1 MMTMTRLLSFRLP
14 YVLVT
19 LFNFGS
25 ATSQDLPSTTSVET
39 PVRADPKHPI
49 NLSEGY
55 PEQSRKNGEEG
66 LAVIR
71 IEVDINGIVRATQL
85 VVSSGF
91 ARLDDAA
98 LVAFTGARMIPA
110 TVDGEAVATWANMP
124 IAWNLEGHHKY
135 RAQKVD
141 DMDLRVPI
149 IVKSHRLKVG
159 PHDYPAESRA
169 GHKEA
174 ICTIRALV
182 DQDGTAHEARI
193 ANSTGSA
200 SLDQACVQA
209 ILQSPFIPA
218 HRDDGVALEAPA
230 IINMS
235 WRLAQ

>member
-1 MMTMTRLLSFRLP
+1 MTRLLSFRLP
-14 YVLVT
+14 YILVA

-25 ATSQDLPSTTSVET
+25 ATSQELPPTTSVET
-39 PVRADPKHPI
+39 PVRADPEHPL
-49 NLSEGY
+49 NWGEGY
-55 PEQSRKNGEEG
+55 PAQSRRNGEEG

-71 IEVDINGIVRATQL
+71 IEVDIDGIVRATQL

-110 TVDGEAVATWANMP
+110 KIDGEAVATWANMP

-135 RAQKVD
+135 RTQKVD
-141 DMDLRVPI
+141 DTDLRVPI

-169 GHKEA
+169 GHQKA
-174 ICTIRALV
+174 ICTIRALI
-182 DQDGTAHEARI
+182 DQDGTAHEAHI

-218 HRDDGVALEAPA
+218 HRDDGVALDAPA
-230 IINMS
+230 IINLS